1 MMIFNISTYLT
12 YPFKIICI
20 GSNASYSCETLIT
33 VTFKGV
39 PATISSDAFT
49 DCVMTT
55 FNVPWAEGEVAN
67 APWGAFDATINYK
80 YTET

>member
-1 MMIFNISTYLT
+1 MIFNISTYLT

-39 PATISSDAFT
+39 SVIIASDAF
-49 DCVMTT
+49 DSCVMTT
-55 FNVPWAEGEVAN
+55 FNVPWSEGEVAN
-67 APWGAFDATINYK
+67 APWGAVNAEINYN
-80 YTET
+80 YMEA